1 MDIII
6 ACIGHMKPSPE
17 LDLLSKYIKQTRWN
31 VVVRE
36 FEDKKPGSVEERK
49 NAKALFCFPP
59 FPPRRKSLSWTNG
72 ESCYPLKNSPNG
84 WATGRTK
91 AFRPLLFDR
100 RRGRTQRRN
109 QAESR
114 SDFGVRRNDLA
125 AYVGARHA
133 GRTNLPGKNYFGRT
147 PVPPSIK
154 DISLSI

>member
-49 NAKALFCFPP
+49 KREGALLLSAVPAAAKIVVMDERGKLLSSEKFAKRLGDWRSGGCFP
-59 FPPRRKSLSWTNG
+59 
-72 ESCYPLKNSPNG
+72 
-84 WATGRTK
+84 
-91 AFRPLLFDR
+91 DR
-100 RRGRTQRRN
+100 RRGRAQRRN
-109 QAESR
+109 QEKSQ
-114 SDFGVRRNDLA
+114 SSFSVRGNDLA